1 MHDGPRFKKGD
12 VVTVSQY
19 YTGNNFEDEERTFTI
34 AGVSSESQNGR
45 WVYDVEK
52 GNGCWA
58 RDINEDDIVWPYNV
72 QKEKHEE
79 WKKKNEPKPE
89 CDHIVGFYDSYDES
103 QNITLSALSPSEY
116 REACEWFRKYS
127 SKDQRDPHTHH
138 SFCCLCGDPIDWE
151 AIEKQLNS

>member
-89 CDHIVGFYDSYDES
+89 CDHIVGCTEPQEDTPWVILLKKS
-103 QNITLSALSPSEY
+103 QYKPRLYFLDP
-116 REACEWFRKYS
+116 FKYC
-127 SKDQRDPHTHH
+127 PE
-138 SFCCLCGDPIDWE
+138 CGE
-151 AIEKQLNS
+151 AITN